1 MSKDFLQIVDDSIRA
16 FIEEKMNEIDNS
28 IYTQEDFDAYFSNK
42 HINLVNINKT
52 DEIMAFCCIIVI
64 NNTKFM
70 CYSWCNNSFQGIKA
84 YSKGLK
90 YIISTY
96 PEMQYTKDNL
106 PTFIT
111 KRIF

>member
-1 MSKDFLQIVDDSIRA
+1 MIYKEMDDSIRP
-16 FIEEKMNEIDNS
+16 FIEAKMKAINS
-28 IYTQEDFDAYFSNK
+28 SVYTQEDFDAYFSNE
-42 HINLVNINKT
+42 HINVVSINKA
-52 DEIMAFCCIIVI
+52 DEIMAFCCIMVI

-70 CYSWCNNSFQGIKA
+70 GYSWCDNSYQGVKA

-90 YIISTY
+90 YILATY
-96 PEMQYTKDNL
+96 PEVQYMKDIL

>member
-1 MSKDFLQIVDDSIRA
+1 MRYEEVDDSIRP
-16 FIEEKMNEIDNS
+16 FIEEKMKAIDS
-28 IYTQEDFDAYFSNK
+28 ETYTQKDFDTYFSNE
-42 HINLVNINKT
+42 HLNITSINKT

-70 CYSWCNNSFQGIKA
+70 GYSWCDNSYQGVKA

-90 YIISTY
+90 YIIATY
-96 PEMQYTKDNL
+96 PEVQYIKDIL
-106 PTFIT
+106 PTFII